1 LTIIMCK
8 LTLQKMVFVLFVVI
22 KRLQYNVI
30 YDF

>member
-1 LTIIMCK
+1 MCK